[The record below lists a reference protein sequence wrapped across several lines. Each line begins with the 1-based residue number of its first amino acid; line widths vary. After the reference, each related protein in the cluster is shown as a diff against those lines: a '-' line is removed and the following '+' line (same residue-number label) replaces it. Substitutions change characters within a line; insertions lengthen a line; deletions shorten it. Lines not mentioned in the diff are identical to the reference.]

1 MSDPGSPPPPS
12 PWSGAPTAKER
23 NALQREV
30 VALLDELAPEKV
42 LTRGDP
48 LRLAVEQHRTPSG
61 CVLQA
66 PKAALTV
73 SWFAPAGGDKGL
85 GELRIIVWRGTV
97 SRRGGSSRNKGAT
110 VVRELT
116 FRPIERPT
124 TPEVWRDE
132 QGEALDTPSLAARC
146 LALLKDETDRGDDAL
161 HG

>member
-1 MSDPGSPPPPS
+1 MSDPGSPPPPPPS

-48 LRLAVEQHRTPSG
+48 LRLPVEQHRTPSG

-66 PKAALTV
+66 PRAALTV
-73 SWFAPAGGDKGL
+73 SWFGPAGGDKGL

-97 SRRGGSSRNKGAT
+97 TRRGGPARKEGAT

-116 FRPIERPT
+116 FHPIERPT
-124 TPEVWRDE
+124 TSSIWRDE
-132 QGEALDTPSLAARC
+132 QGGELDTTSLAARC
-146 LALLKDETDRGDDAL
+146 LALLKDETDRE
-161 HG
+161 

>member
-1 MSDPGSPPPPS
+1 MTDPGRPPGSPES

-73 SWFAPAGGDKGL
+73 SWFGPAGGDKGL
-85 GELRIIVWRGTV
+85 GQLRIIVWRGLV
-97 SRRGGSSRNKGAT
+97 SRRGSPARKEAAT

-116 FRPIERPT
+116 FHPIERPT
-124 TPEVWRDE
+124 TPRVWRDE
-132 QGEALDTPSLAARC
+132 QGEELDTPSLAAKC
-146 LALLKDETDRGDDAL
+146 LALLKDATESG
-161 HG
+161 